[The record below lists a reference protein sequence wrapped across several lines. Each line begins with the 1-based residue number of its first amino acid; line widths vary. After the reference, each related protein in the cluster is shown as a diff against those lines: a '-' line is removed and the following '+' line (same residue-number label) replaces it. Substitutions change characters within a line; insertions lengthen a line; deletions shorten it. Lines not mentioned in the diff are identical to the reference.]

1 MTTYEITFNEKTK
14 TGKNFLTFL
23 EENKKYVKVNNPA
36 KMTKEEFYAKILIAY
51 QQCKQGKSI
60 RVEPKDFEKFLG
72 LE

>member
-36 KMTKEEFYAKILIAY
+36 KMTKEEFEAKIKRAEEQYARGEYTEVLP
-51 QQCKQGKSI
+51 GG
-60 RVEPKDFEKFLG
+60 FEKFWESL
-72 LE
+72 